1 MKRVFLWSPIWLS
14 VANKLSP
21 KERENK
27 PFFVNMTNGHD
38 HVVNQDSR
46 LVSSTLVISEETKSE
61 KMKHFVWGERSFGWL
76 VFLLL
81 SVQHFHGNMVL
92 AGRMTSFKVDIMND
106 FQFVR
111 FYHTKESGMSLV
123 KYILIHSA
131 SALLYRSTYQV
142 MHILC
147 ERAVIGC

>member
-61 KMKHFVWGERSFGWL
+61 KNEALCLSWKEFRLTCIF
-76 VFLLL
+76 FL